1 VSFSLEPQQR
11 RKKMK
16 KKAETKNVKI
26 VVNRDCPVRMSMN
39 CVPSAKNNI
48 VSRFRKLQIPA
59 IISAK
64 NFNPTSQAMLIDLV
78 VRASQ
83 GMLTVREIT
92 REVMNHSAFSTCFNY
107 NIEDSSEMF
116 NRVLGRVRRHNNND
130 YAHRTIK
137 RNASL

>member
-1 VSFSLEPQQR
+1 MKPTPKE
-11 RKKMK
+11 KEMK
-16 KKAETKNVKI
+16 KKAAIQNVKI
-26 VVNRDCPVRMSMN
+26 VVNRECPVRMSMN
-39 CVPSAKNNI
+39 CKPSTANNI
-48 VSRFRKLQIPA
+48 VPRFRKLGIPA

-64 NFNPTSQAMLIDLV
+64 SFVPTSQAMLIDLV

-92 REVMNHSAFSTCFNY
+92 REVMNHSAFSTCFTY

-130 YAHRTIK
+130 YTHRTIK
-137 RNASL
+137 RNAHV